1 MLEVLLVTLVAELDH
16 TAHLSVHVGV
26 DLGLGG
32 AVDTSVDLGNLM
44 LHSGGKLE
52 ETSFELG
59 LRGSNLGLGLIASSL
74 DVLHSL
80 GIAVSLEGLLGV
92 EGSLETHGGLL
103 ELHVD

>member
-1 MLEVLLVTLVAELDH
+1 MLEVLLVPLVAKLDH
-16 TAHLSVHVGV
+16 TAHLGIHVSV

-32 AVDTSVDLGNLM
+32 TVGAHDASGVVDTRVDLGNLM

-80 GIAVSLEGLLGV
+80 GIAVSLGGLLGV
-92 EGSLETHGGLL
+92 EGSLET
-103 ELHVD
+103 